1 MTDEH
6 NTLNPDNFFNFY
18 RSLHPE
24 SFSDTVV
31 KYDLDL
37 TPELFMFQL
46 EHLSA
51 DMLQDAF
58 ERFVRRAACRLICP
72 NINPGTGPNGGGD
85 GKTDAE
91 TFPVSPDI
99 ADKWYVG
106 DGIYGEDR
114 WAFAMSVKKD
124 WSPKVE
130 SDVKGIV
137 GTNRGF
143 TRVYFFSNQLI
154 RSKARKDK
162 ERDLKKKYGLD
173 VCILDGSWCMDAVF
187 EKGCKDIALYELHFS
202 DEYRRKT
209 VETGP
214 RDMKRKERLEL
225 LENKIHE
232 YGHVEFDTDFIDD
245 LIEAY
250 TLSRELECPR
260 VETEDRFKRAILNC
274 ERHGTKQ
281 QLFNIKYDLALTC
294 LFWFKDVDAAYK
306 VFSELKPFLK
316 DDPSET
322 RAEKYTNILIDLY
335 NAAKTGLFDKETLE
349 SELKFLKDF
358 KADLEAS
365 NDHKASLLYLNLYF
379 TELAILDK
387 ASNGGK
393 DFDALI
399 EQLREY
405 LIQSDSCMEISF
417 ETNERVLNILSESL
431 PDNEKLS
438 ALVDDIADMMV
449 KRKEE
454 ISAGK
459 ILLERAELNFKKKQ
473 FKDAIRRLSKCVLVF
488 NKNGAETE
496 LVKANG
502 FMGMSLC
509 EENLL
514 YSAEAYLVRAAS
526 MLVLQYSSQGSVPHL
541 LLVVLRELMQIELRL
556 GRLVMFLNWN
566 ELRNLFAA
574 NAQEK
579 DSSEYRDDY
588 ETIDVAWAYL
598 FSISDL
604 SDPLFERLPDVLS
617 RQRMALSVCQLKSE
631 LGWEEEIDDEC
642 RKRLHGGLNQLRTL
656 LQTHSDQKA
665 YLFNLNVS
673 KKGDACIETVA
684 GNCRFLV
691 VYANTVLNQL
701 IAETFLAALESL
713 TATMEFQDLLFT
725 RKLLRIRIVNT
736 ADVESCEMKYQNG
749 DYVLYLNEK
758 DLAYD
763 KLWESF
769 GALLALMSGNRDL
782 LSSQGI
788 VGLFKE
794 RQKSEDLASRLT
806 VLMQHY
812 KYLTSVF
819 GSAFKYRIEDWQ
831 SDQDKVYKR
840 KRAAGTSAVDHSLN
854 SPQSYMEIYRISS
867 DMSLWDHA
875 AWYGCSFLFYE
886 DAALPPILGLLFK
899 NIEAGFRIFDEWKEQ
914 EKHGALRIGI
924 VIVRHYDKNHLSWY
938 RVCVTPGRE
947 VINNPVRKGE
957 IMGIMP
963 KACDMNPDHDEGK
976 VVFLENEFKRFGQI
990 GVAPMSTEM
999 VDNQNFEE
1007 FFRRCVRISTVSI
1020 VEEWKIADGSWETVA
1035 VRPNDEPYIPA
1046 GMEGKAPVLELL
1058 KKLKPA

>member
-6 NTLNPDNFFNFY
+6 NILNSYDFFNFY

-31 KYDLDL
+31 KYDIDL
-37 TPELFMFQL
+37 TPELFEFHL
-46 EHLSA
+46 SKLSA

-58 ERFVRRAACRLICP
+58 ERFVRRAASRLICP
-72 NINPGTGPNGGGD
+72 NINPGAGPNGGGD

-106 DGIYGEDR
+106 DGSYGEDR

-143 TRVYFFSNQLI
+143 TRVYFFSNQPI

-162 ERDLKKKYGLD
+162 ECDLKKKYGLD
-173 VCILDGSWCMDAVF
+173 VFILDGSWCRDAVF

-214 RDMKRKERLEL
+214 HDMIRRERLEL

-250 TLSRELECPR
+250 TLSRELELPR
-260 VETEDRFKRAILNC
+260 VETEGRFKRAIWHC

-281 QLFNIKYDLALTC
+281 QLFNIKYDMALTC
-294 LFWFKDVDAAYK
+294 LFWFKDVDAAYN
-306 VFSELKPFLK
+306 VFCELKPFLK

-322 RAEKYTNILIDLY
+322 RVEGYTNILIDFY
-335 NAAKTGLFDKETLE
+335 NAAKTGLFDPEILE
-349 SELKFLKDF
+349 SELEFLKNF
-358 KADLEAS
+358 KADLETGH
-365 NDHKASLLYLNLYF
+365 DRKASLLYLNLYF

-387 ASNGGK
+387 AAKGGK

-399 EQLREY
+399 EQLGEY
-405 LIQSDSCMEISF
+405 LIQSDSCIEISF

-438 ALVDDIADMMV
+438 ELVDDVADMMV
-449 KRKEE
+449 QRKEE

-473 FKDAIRRLSKCVLVF
+473 FRDAIRRLSKCVLVF

-496 LVKANG
+496 FVRVNVY
-502 FMGMSLC
+502 MGMSLC

-526 MLVLQYSSQGSVPHL
+526 MLVQQYSSHGSVPHL
-541 LLVVLRELMQIELRL
+541 LLPVLQDLMRLELRL
-556 GRLVMFLNWN
+556 GRLVMYLNWN
-566 ELRNLFAA
+566 DLRNLIAV
-574 NAQEK
+574 NAQEN
-579 DSSEYRDDY
+579 ENTAYRDDY
-588 ETIDVAWAYL
+588 ETMDAAWACL
-598 FSISDL
+598 FSTSDL
-604 SDPLFERLPDVLS
+604 SDPIIERLPDILDRRGMMVS
-617 RQRMALSVCQLKSE
+617 ACYLKAD
-631 LGWEEEIDDEC
+631 LGWEEDLDDEC
-642 RKRLHGGLNQLRTL
+642 RKLLPSGFNQFRTL
-656 LQTHSDQKA
+656 LQSQPAQKA
-665 YLFNLNVS
+665 FISNLNIS

-684 GNCRFLV
+684 GNCRFKV
-691 VYANTVLNQL
+691 VYENTVLNQTV
-701 IAETFLAALESL
+701 AETFLAALEAL
-713 TATMEFQDLLFT
+713 TATMEFRDLMFT
-725 RKLLRIRIVNT
+725 RKQLRIKIVNS
-736 ADVESCEMKYQNG
+736 ADIESCEMKYQAG
-749 DYVLYLNEK
+749 DYLLYLNEQG
-758 DLAYD
+758 LTYD

-782 LSSQGI
+782 LSSQGM

-794 RQKSEDLASRLT
+794 RQKSEELASRLT

-886 DAALPPILGLLFK
+886 DVALPPILGLIFK
-899 NIEAGFRIFDEWKEQ
+899 DIEAGFRIFDEWKEQ

-924 VIVRHYDKNHLSWY
+924 IIVRYFDKNHPSWY
-938 RVCVTPGRE
+938 RVCVTPARE

-957 IMGIMP
+957 IRGIMP
-963 KACDMNPDHDEGK
+963 KACDMNPDDDEGK

-990 GVAPMSTEM
+990 GVAPISTEM

-1007 FFRRCVRISTVSI
+1007 FFRRCVRISAVSI
-1020 VEEWKIADGSWETVA
+1020 VEEWEIADGSWEAAA
-1035 VRPNDEPYIPA
+1035 VRPNDEPYIPE